1 MRGAHNRR
9 LTYHLRLDPPTK
21 VPNVTENPYRLPRS
35 VVPHRYEISLEPDLD
50 AATFSGRES
59 IQVDIV
65 EQVGEILLNSH
76 ELAIQK
82 AVLRNESQSLQGSVE
97 LLEEDQRARI
107 TLDGE
112 AAPGAWILEIEFT
125 GILNDQLV
133 GFYRSTFTDID
144 GVEQAIA
151 TTQFEATDA
160 RRAFPSWDEP
170 DFKAVFSITLV
181 IPDDLFTVSN
191 GPEIS
196 REPAGE
202 GKVAVHFA
210 DTMVM
215 STYLVAFAVGPF
227 EATDPVDVDGVPVRI
242 VAPRGKLG
250 LSQFALDCA
259 VFVFRY
265 LRDYYGIPYP
275 GLKLDHVAIP
285 DFAFGAMENLGCITY
300 RETAL
305 LVDPE
310 TASQSEL
317 LRVLDVV
324 GHEVAHMWFGD
335 LVTMRWWDGIWLN
348 EAFASFME
356 FKSTDAMRP
365 EWKRWLAFAAIDRPW
380 AFGVDALNSTRPVE
394 FEVGSPSE
402 ANEMFDA
409 LTYGKGS
416 SLLRMIEQFI
426 GEEAFR
432 QGVGSYLREH
442 AYGNTVTADLWAGL
456 NGASGQPVGEIMDTW
471 ILQHGFP
478 QLEVVPTGDGVK
490 ISQRRYLTIPDESD
504 QTLWQVPVQTRQLG
518 SEATEKF
525 LLKDA
530 EITRE
535 FASANG
541 VVVNAGGHGFYRV
554 RYEGGLFSAL
564 VERLGALDDLERFML
579 IDDTW
584 AFVESGQ
591 QSSTDYLR
599 LASAYRDETEPSIW
613 GAVLGGVAAIGH
625 HLVGNEYRQ
634 PFAGWVGELV
644 GPAFTRLGWE
654 PRKGESD
661 LTRRLR
667 GQLIGALG
675 RLAED
680 PDVIARSRKLVELI
694 IEDPRTIDPEI
705 ARASLFVTA
714 ANGSETEYRRFFDQY
729 KTTSVPHEQQRWLLA
744 LSAFDESDLVVET
757 VDASLDGRIRT
768 QDSAWVIGA
777 TFGNRRNGH
786 LAWQQIR
793 RKWDNFLKLP
803 TMTQRRMVEAIPA
816 LSRPEVAAEVE
827 AFFAETPLPHAAK
840 SVAQNL
846 ERLRANVLLRQRET
860 EAVAK
865 FFKEA

>member
-1 MRGAHNRR
+1 MS
-9 LTYHLRLDPPTK
+9 
-21 VPNVTENPYRLPRS
+21 RS
-35 VVPHRYEISLEPDLD
+35 VVPHRYDLTLEPDLT
-50 AATFSGRES
+50 AATFAGRES
-59 IQVDIV
+59 IQV
-65 EQVGEILLNSH
+65 QVIKPVTEILLNAH
-76 ELAIQK
+76 ELEIQR
-82 AVLRNESQSLQGSVE
+82 AVLRNQTRSIEGSVE
-97 LLEEDQRARI
+97 LLESDQRARI
-107 TLDGE
+107 KLDGE
-112 AAPGAWILEIEFT
+112 ASPGSWVLDLDFT

-133 GFYRSTFTDID
+133 GFYRSTFTDVD
-144 GVEQAIA
+144 GVGQAIA

-160 RRAFPSWDEP
+160 RRAFPGWDEP

-181 IPDDLFTVSN
+181 VPEDLFTVSN
-191 GPEIS
+191 GPEES

-202 GKVAVHFA
+202 GKVAVRFA
-210 DTMVM
+210 DTMLM

-242 VAPRGKLG
+242 ITSRGKLG

-259 VFVFRY
+259 VFAFRY

-275 GLKLDHVAIP
+275 GLKIDHVAIP

-305 LVDPE
+305 LVDPS

-317 LRVLDVV
+317 LRVLDVI
-324 GHEVAHMWFGD
+324 GHELAHMWFGD
-335 LVTMRWWDGIWLN
+335 LVTMQWWDGIWLN

-365 EWKRWLAFAAIDRPW
+365 EWKRWLAFAAIERPW
-380 AFGVDALNSTRPVE
+380 AFGVDALDSTRPVE
-394 FEVGSPSE
+394 FEVGSPHE

-432 QGVGSYLREH
+432 QGVGNYLRKH

-456 NGASGQPVGEIMDTW
+456 NSASGQPVGEIMDTW
-471 ILQHGFP
+471 ILQRGFP
-478 QLEVVPTGDGVK
+478 QLEVVPSGNGVK

-504 QTLWQVPVQTRQLG
+504 QTLWQVPVQIRRLG
-518 SEATEKF
+518 SGVATDKF

-530 EITRE
+530 ETTVDFE
-535 FASANG
+535 SADG
-541 VVVNAGGHGFYRV
+541 VIANAGGHGFYRV

-564 VERLGALDDLERFML
+564 VERLSSLDDLERYIL
-579 IDDTW
+579 VDDTW

-591 QSSTDYLR
+591 QSAADYLR
-599 LASAYRDETEPSIW
+599 LASAYRDETEHAVW

-625 HLVGNEYRQ
+625 HLVGDDQRQ
-634 PFAGWVGELV
+634 AFANWVSLLV
-644 GPAFTRLGWE
+644 GPAFSRLGWE
-654 PRKGESD
+654 PRVGESD

-667 GQLIGALG
+667 GQIIGALG
-675 RLAED
+675 RLADD
-680 PDVIARSRKLVELI
+680 PEVIARSRKLVEVI
-694 IEDPRTIDPEI
+694 IEDPRSIDPEI

-714 ANGSETEYRRFFDQY
+714 ANGSETEYRRFFEQY
-729 KTTSVPHEQQRWLLA
+729 KTTIAPHEQQRWLLA
-744 LSAFDESDLVVET
+744 LSAFDEPDLVVET

-777 TFGNRRNGH
+777 TLGNRRNGH
-786 LAWQQIR
+786 LAWQQVR
-793 RKWDNFLKLP
+793 RHWETFTKLP

-827 AFFAETPLPHAAK
+827 AFFAETRLPHAAK

-846 ERLRANVLLRQRET
+846 ERLRANVMLRKRET
-860 EAVAK
+860 NAVGE
-865 FFKEA
+865 FLSSQ

>member
-1 MRGAHNRR
+1 
-9 LTYHLRLDPPTK
+9 LTA
-21 VPNVTENPYRLPRS
+21 NPYRLPRS
-35 VVPHRYEISLEPDLD
+35 VVPNRYEIRLEPDLA
-50 AATFSGRES
+50 AATFGGSES
-59 IQVDIV
+59 IRVDIV
-65 EQVGEILLNSH
+65 EPVTEIILNCH
-76 ELAIQK
+76 QLEIQS
-82 AVLRNESQSLQGSVE
+82 AVLRNEALTLEGSIE

-107 TLDGE
+107 SLDGE
-112 AAPGAWILEIEFT
+112 AAPGSWVLDIEFT

-133 GFYRSTFTDID
+133 GFYRSTFTDVD

-181 IPDDLFTVSN
+181 VPDDLLTVSN
-191 GPEIS
+191 GPEES

-202 GKVAVHFA
+202 GKVAVRFA

-242 VAPRGKLG
+242 IAPRGKLG
-250 LSQFALDCA
+250 LSRFALDCA
-259 VFVFRY
+259 VFAFRY

-275 GLKLDHVAIP
+275 GQKIDHVAIP

-305 LVDPE
+305 LVDPA

-317 LRVLDVV
+317 IRVVDVI
-324 GHEVAHMWFGD
+324 GHELAHMWFGD
-335 LVTMRWWDGIWLN
+335 LVTMKWWDGIWLN

-356 FKSTDAMRP
+356 SKSTNAMRP
-365 EWKRWLAFAAIDRPW
+365 EWKPWLAFAATERPW
-380 AFGVDALNSTRPVE
+380 ALGVDSLESTRPVE
-394 FEVGSPSE
+394 FEVGSPHE

-416 SLLRMIEQFI
+416 SLLRMIEQYI
-426 GEEAFR
+426 GEEEFR
-432 QGVGSYLREH
+432 QGVGNYLRKH
-442 AYGNTVTADLWAGL
+442 SYGNTVTADLWEGL
-456 NGASGQPVGEIMDTW
+456 NSSSGQPVGDIMDTW
-471 ILQHGFP
+471 ILQRGFP
-478 QLEVVPTGDGVK
+478 QLEVVPFGDGIK

-504 QTLWQVPVQTRQLG
+504 QTLWQVPIQTRQLG
-518 SEATEKF
+518 NSNETEKF
-525 LLKDA
+525 ILSDPEA
-530 EITRE
+530 TRPFE
-535 FASANG
+535 SANG
-541 VVVNAGGHGFYRV
+541 VIVNAGGHGFYRV
-554 RYEGGLFSAL
+554 KYEGGLFSAL
-564 VERLGALDDLERFML
+564 VDQLGALDDLERYIL
-579 IDDTW
+579 VDDTW

-591 QSSTDYLR
+591 QSAVDYLR
-599 LASAYRDETEPSIW
+599 LASAYRDESEPAIW

-625 HLVGNEYRQ
+625 HLVGEDHRQ
-634 PFAGWVGELV
+634 PFATWVSDLV
-644 GPAFTRLGWE
+644 EPAFSLLGWE
-654 PRKGESD
+654 PRTGESD

-675 RLAED
+675 RLADD

-694 IEDPRTIDPEI
+694 IEDPRSIDPEI
-705 ARASLFVTA
+705 SRAALFVTA

-729 KTTSVPHEQQRWLLA
+729 KTTNVPHEQQRWLLA
-744 LSAFDESDLVVET
+744 LSAFDEADLVVET
-757 VDASLDGRIRT
+757 VQASLDGRIRT

-786 LAWQQIR
+786 LAWQQVR
-793 RKWDNFLKLP
+793 RDWEAFIKLP
-803 TMTQRRMVEAIPA
+803 TMTQRRMVEAIPS

-827 AFFAETPLPHAAK
+827 AFFAETPVPHAAK
-840 SVAQNL
+840 AVAQNL

-860 EAVAK
+860 DAVAR
-865 FFKEA
+865 FLGGQ

>member
-1 MRGAHNRR
+1 
-9 LTYHLRLDPPTK
+9 
-21 VPNVTENPYRLPRS
+21 LPRS
-35 VVPHRYEISLEPDLD
+35 VIPRRYEISLEPDLE
-50 AATFSGRES
+50 AASFSGRET
-59 IQVDIV
+59 IQVEVV
-65 EQVGEILLNSH
+65 EPLAEILINSH
-76 ELAIQK
+76 ELEIHK
-82 AVLRNESQSLQGSVE
+82 AVLRNDGASLQGAVE
-97 LLEEDQRARI
+97 LLPDDQRARI

-112 AAPGAWILEIEFT
+112 AASGDWFLDLEFT

-133 GFYRSTFTDID
+133 GFYRSTFKDVD
-144 GVEQAIA
+144 GVEQAVA

-160 RRAFPSWDEP
+160 RRAFPGWDEP
-170 DFKAVFSITLV
+170 DFKAVFSITLI
-181 IPDDLFTVSN
+181 IPEDLFAVSN
-191 GPEIS
+191 SPEES
-196 REPAGE
+196 REPAGA
-202 GKVAVHFA
+202 GKVAVRFA

-215 STYLVAFAVGPF
+215 STYLVAFVVGPF
-227 EATDPVDVDGVPVRI
+227 EATEALDVDGVPVRI
-242 VAPRGKLG
+242 IAPRGKLG

-259 VFVFRY
+259 AFDFRY

-275 GLKLDHVAIP
+275 GLKIDHVAIP

-305 LVDPE
+305 LVDPN

-317 LRVLDVV
+317 VRVLDVI
-324 GHEVAHMWFGD
+324 GHELAHMWFGD

-356 FKSTDAMRP
+356 FKATDAMRP
-365 EWKRWLAFAAIDRPW
+365 EWKRWLAFAAVERPW
-380 AFGVDALNSTRPVE
+380 AFGVDSLQSTRSVE
-394 FEVGSPSE
+394 FEVKSPEE

-432 QGVGSYLREH
+432 QGVGNYLRDH

-456 NGASGQPVGEIMDTW
+456 NSASGQPVGEIMDTW
-471 ILQHGFP
+471 ILQRGFP
-478 QLEVVPTGDGVK
+478 QLEVVPSGSGIR

-518 SEATEKF
+518 NSDATEKF
-525 LLKDA
+525 LLKEPEVD
-530 EITRE
+530 RD
-535 FASANG
+535 FDSANG
-541 VVVNAGGHGFYRV
+541 VIVNAGGHGFYRV
-554 RYEGGLFSAL
+554 RYEGGLFTAL
-564 VERLGALDDLERFML
+564 VDNLSSLDELERYML
-579 IDDTW
+579 VDDTW

-591 QSSTDYLR
+591 QPSTDYLR
-599 LASAYRDETEPSIW
+599 LVSAYREETEPAIW

-625 HLVGNEYRQ
+625 HLVDDDHR
-634 PFAGWVGELV
+634 PSFARWVSELV
-644 GPAFTRLGWE
+644 GPAFARLGWE
-654 PRKGESD
+654 PRHGETD

-675 RLAED
+675 RLADDDE
-680 PDVIARSRKLVELI
+680 VIARARKLVELI
-694 IEDPRTIDPEI
+694 IDDARSIDPEI

-714 ANGSETEYRRFFDQY
+714 ANGSETEYRRFFEQY
-729 KTTSVPHEQQRWLLA
+729 KTTTAPHEQQRWLLA
-744 LSAFDESDLVVET
+744 LSAFDEPDLVVET
-757 VDASLDGRIRT
+757 VDASLDARIRT

-777 TFGNRRNGH
+777 TLGNRRNGH
-786 LAWQQIR
+786 LAWKELR
-793 RKWDNFLKLP
+793 GKWDSFIKLP

-827 AFFAETPLPHAAK
+827 AFFAETRLPHAAK

-846 ERLRANVLLRQRET
+846 ERLRANVLLKQRET

-865 FFKEA
+865 FLEG